1 MLRSPTRRWWRKR
14 QIWWI
19 WLIRFALERFIAFEH
34 PCHNA
39 LDDSR
44 VRGWEIE
51 RDYASMQYVT
61 NWRRFRYHQFHRQVA
76 SLLPMER
83 FFFLLLL
90 LYNFYCHAP
99 LLAVVFIGIL
109 VVEQRGVF
117 ANSAFRCTIFGMPL
131 RCDDEMHRSTRSN
144 MEQRGDWAP
153 TYHESSSLKVRRK
166 KN

>member
-51 RDYASMQYVT
+51 RDYASMHYVT

-76 SLLPMER
+76 SAVAYGA
-83 FFFLLLL
+83 FFFCFC
-90 LYNFYCHAP
+90 FY
-99 LLAVVFIGIL
+99 
-109 VVEQRGVF
+109 
-117 ANSAFRCTIFGMPL
+117 TIFIA
-131 RCDDEMHRSTRSN
+131 TRHSWPSFLSDSG
-144 MEQRGDWAP
+144 RTAWG
-153 TYHESSSLKVRRK
+153 VRELSVSVHNFRYAAAMWWWNASEHSFEYGERWLGADVPRIELIK
-166 KN
+166 SAS

>member
-34 PCHNA
+34 PCRNA
-39 LDDSR
+39 LDDSI

-76 SLLPMER
+76 SAVAYGAFFFFASAFIQFLLPRATPGRR
-83 FFFLLLL
+83 F
-90 LYNFYCHAP
+90 YWNFSGRTAWGVRELSVSVHNFRDA
-99 LLAVVFIGIL
+99 AAMWWWNASEHS
-109 VVEQRGVF
+109 VEYGAEKWLGADVPRIELIK
-117 ANSAFRCTIFGMPL
+117 SA
-131 RCDDEMHRSTRSN
+131 S
-144 MEQRGDWAP
+144 
-153 TYHESSSLKVRRK
+153 
-166 KN
+166 